1 MDEPRTLEDLSKGL
15 EEVKRM
21 DFKTKAEYDRF
32 KDLGFKTKSQYDTF
46 VKDLPQLLEFAFVGD
61 ADQVDELLKSSKK
74 DIILLKA
81 LLRSSVKEYYDYT
94 EKTVLHVAAEK
105 GHDGVIGTLLK
116 YIELLKRGKD
126 DSHDSILN
134 LTTFTADSKPD
145 ETALHLAAATT
156 FGPPEKKDDIQIEEY
171 KGPSTKAVLE
181 LLLTHGA
188 NPLRRNAAGQSAF
201 CVARSRNTAVATAVF
216 KQHAEKRRWEPPP
229 APIYYRLSVMTEP
242 KKKPRILPSVCV
254 EIIPSLQLLV
264 GSDATSTT
272 FTVCSLKSLLS
283 KCIKEPEFLSWP
295 NEGEHEES
303 SLPILWLKFEV
314 TPIPDPGE
322 NGAAATA
329 EANKEKRL
337 VLCRVNELP
346 LTLSGL
352 SPSSR
357 YRVRVAAAN
366 ALKNGHYGAWKDS
379 AEPSSI
385 EVRTLPRLCD
395 FVRRCLR
402 GLGAQHLPGA

>member
-181 LLLTHGA
+181 LLLNAGA

-283 KCIKEPEFLSWP
+283 KCIKVP

>member
-1 MDEPRTLEDLSKGL
+1 
-15 EEVKRM
+15 
-21 DFKTKAEYDRF
+21 
-32 KDLGFKTKSQYDTF
+32 
-46 VKDLPQLLEFAFVGD
+46 
-61 ADQVDELLKSSKK
+61 
-74 DIILLKA
+74 
-81 LLRSSVKEYYDYT
+81 
-94 EKTVLHVAAEK
+94 
-105 GHDGVIGTLLK
+105 
-116 YIELLKRGKD
+116 
-126 DSHDSILN
+126 
-134 LTTFTADSKPD
+134 
-145 ETALHLAAATT
+145 
-156 FGPPEKKDDIQIEEY
+156 
-171 KGPSTKAVLE
+171 
-181 LLLTHGA
+181 
-188 NPLRRNAAGQSAF
+188 
-201 CVARSRNTAVATAVF
+201 
-216 KQHAEKRRWEPPP
+216 
-229 APIYYRLSVMTEP
+229 MTEP
-242 KKKPRILPSVCV
+242 PKKPRILPSVCV

-283 KCIKEPEFLSWP
+283 KCIKVP

-314 TPIPDPGE
+314 TPILDPGE